1 MPWIESMTVIGSG
14 FDQRTDPAALVLGA
28 TGVGLSQKSHDD
40 DADDWRDDDHDSVLY
55 VADTLNNRIRAISNP
70 LFRTDSDG
78 TGKILA
84 SGGALNAPLGLTVAP
99 NGHILTVNGGDGYIV
114 EFNAHGTQIAKE
126 LIDTGGGPPPG
137 AGDLFGLI
145 YVPDW
150 GIYFVDDG
158 SNTLNLLH

>member
-1 MPWIESMTVIGSG
+1 MV
-14 FDQRTDPAALVLGA
+14 VGA
-28 TGVGLSQKSHDD
+28 PTLRWPDSNQLCAHRNILRKCSVSRNGILPGL
-40 DADDWRDDDHDSVLY
+40 R
-55 VADTLNNRIRAISNP
+55 
-70 LFRTDSDG
+70 
-78 TGKILA
+78 
-84 SGGALNAPLGLTVAP
+84 
-99 NGHILTVNGGDGYIV
+99 
-114 EFNAHGTQIAKE
+114 KE